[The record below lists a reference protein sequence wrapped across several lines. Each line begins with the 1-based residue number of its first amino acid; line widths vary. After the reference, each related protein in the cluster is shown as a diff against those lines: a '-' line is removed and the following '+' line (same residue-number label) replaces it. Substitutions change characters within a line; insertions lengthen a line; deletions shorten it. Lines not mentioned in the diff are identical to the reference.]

1 MCCLGEHAPRNTNQ
15 SINHHL
21 IWRMRILFWFHF
33 CKPRPAFGA
42 IHYPGFSILYS
53 PPINAHH
60 LSATH
65 SQKPQYLHRKSRSPW
80 KGCILFLLFAFKSSS
95 KLLICISLSWKTK
108 HKSYL
113 ISYKVVVTY
122 GKSLFFPRQT
132 KSFTLWS
139 LCVNSAVAIVYFLL
153 YVCKHMLENLNVIA
167 LHIILP

>member
-1 MCCLGEHAPRNTNQ
+1 MFCLGEHAPRNTNQ

-65 SQKPQYLHRKSRSPW
+65 SQKPQYLHRW
-80 KGCILFLLFAFKSSS
+80 EGCILFLLFAFKSSS

-122 GKSLFFPRQT
+122 GKSLFSQT
-132 KSFTLWS
+132 DKKFHFM
-139 LCVNSAVAIVYFLL
+139 VA
-153 YVCKHMLENLNVIA
+153 VCKLGGCYRVFF
-167 LHIILP
+167 IIRLQAHVGKS